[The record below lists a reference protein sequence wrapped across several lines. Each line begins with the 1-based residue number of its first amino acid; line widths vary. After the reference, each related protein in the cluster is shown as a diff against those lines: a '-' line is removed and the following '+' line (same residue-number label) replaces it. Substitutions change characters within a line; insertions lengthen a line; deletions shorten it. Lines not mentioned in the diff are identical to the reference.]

1 MKVIIANTMES
12 GGGAARASRQ
22 LQQGLAKEGFQA
34 SRYVKRKIAADPDVY
49 GAECSKFLDKLTA
62 SIDSK
67 LLLKI
72 LHRKRKKGV
81 WSLNWLP
88 NLVAA
93 RIQKMEPHLVN
104 LHWIGH
110 GFINISDLAWIAR
123 PIVWTLHDS
132 WAFTGGCHLPAD
144 CTRYKHRCGN
154 CPQLRSGREYDV
166 SRWEHNRK
174 QKAYDR
180 IDSITV
186 VTPSRWLGECA
197 RNSAL
202 FRNRDVKVIPNGVD
216 HRLFRPVN
224 KEGARLRLGLPAAKK
239 IMLYGAMGAVS
250 DFNKGYHCLVSALD
264 RLSVTRNDAELAVFG
279 SRHPIDSE
287 KHGFSTHNIGLIDD
301 DETLRD
307 LYAAA
312 DVMIMPSL
320 QENLPFTVMESL
332 ACGTPVVAF
341 DVGGVS
347 DLIEHEI
354 NGYLVQPYDSAGLAA
369 GIEWVLSSDDTRS
382 SMLSENARA
391 KIETE
396 FTLDLYIKRYA
407 ELFHELLES
416 PLGGLG
422 D

>member
-12 GGGAARASRQ
+12 GGGATRASRQ
-22 LQQGLAKEGFQA
+22 LQQGLVKEGFQA
-34 SRYVKRKIAADPDVY
+34 SRYVKRKIAADPDVH
-49 GAECSKFLDKLTA
+49 GGHCSKFLDKLTA

-72 LHRKRKKGV
+72 LHRKRIKGV

-88 NLVAA
+88 NLVAG
-93 RIQKMEPHLVN
+93 RILKMEPDLVN

-110 GFINISDLAWIAR
+110 GFINISDLARISR
-123 PIVWTLHDS
+123 PFVWTLHDS

-144 CTRYKHRCGN
+144 CNGYKHRCGN
-154 CPQLRSGREYDV
+154 CPQLKSGREYDV
-166 SRWEHNRK
+166 SRWGHNRK
-174 QKAYDR
+174 QNAYDR
-180 IDSITV
+180 IASLTV

-202 FRNRDVKVIPNGVD
+202 FRDRDVKVIPNGVD
-216 HRLFRPVN
+216 HRLFCPVN
-224 KEGARLRLGLPAAKK
+224 KQGARLRLGLPATKK

-250 DFNKGYHCLVSALD
+250 DFNKGYHLLVSALD
-264 RLSVTRNDAELAVFG
+264 RLSETGNDAELTVFG
-279 SRHPIDSE
+279 SRHPIASE
-287 KHGFSTHNIGLIDD
+287 KHGFSAHNFGMIDD

-341 DVGGVS
+341 DIGGVS
-347 DLIEHEI
+347 DLVEHKR
-354 NGYLVQPYDSAGLAA
+354 NGYLAQPFDSDGLAA

-382 SMLSENARA
+382 IMLSENART

-396 FTLDLYIKRYA
+396 FTLDLYIKHYA
-407 ELFHELLES
+407 ELFRELLGS
-416 PLGGLG
+416 S
-422 D
+422 